1 VKNRSRCKVHPES
14 SSNLRVCHPS
24 IGAMKTNIIRSGF
37 VFATIILCAPTN
49 SSSVDEPKEIS
60 IETTIYFPAAGC
72 DNGVPKANWS
82 VPTEGGP
89 KVTCIG
95 GQPADRLPERIVEAR
110 KDADAEYGTVILLSL
125 SQKKLMIAADSRA
138 TWTNRNG
145 VVVRS
150 DDDACKVIE
159 LNPSML
165 FAVDGMAVTDRNL
178 PASIYFDSRDLARA
192 AATGFQYDAVRTND
206 NDMVFN
212 VAARWGWDVD
222 FRIRRGLEQGTL
234 NITPTWLE
242 GIFAGI
248 EQNGEISVA
257 VASLQYGKPLV
268 GLLVPPVTLQIAV
281 LAPPKQYTWI
291 EAHGIKDVAEG
302 YISKKLESEATKT
315 KHMIIFKQMLGK
327 EEDFPQEVLV
337 DLINVTRD
345 RYPTMV
351 NGPVDVAVLPRQGKV
366 EWLARKPVCQALWPR
381 EGLKR

>member
-1 VKNRSRCKVHPES
+1 
-14 SSNLRVCHPS
+14 
-24 IGAMKTNIIRSGF
+24 
-37 VFATIILCAPTN
+37 
-49 SSSVDEPKEIS
+49 
-60 IETTIYFPAAGC
+60 
-72 DNGVPKANWS
+72 
-82 VPTEGGP
+82 
-89 KVTCIG
+89 
-95 GQPADRLPERIVEAR
+95 
-110 KDADAEYGTVILLSL
+110 
-125 SQKKLMIAADSRA
+125 MIAADSRA
-138 TWTNRNG
+138 SWTDRNG

-192 AATGFQYDAVRTND
+192 AATGFQHDAVRTND
-206 NDMVFN
+206 NDTVFN
-212 VAARWGWDVD
+212 VAVRWGWDVD

-234 NITPTWLE
+234 NISPTWLE

-248 EQNGEISVA
+248 EQNGEVSVA
-257 VASLQYGKPLV
+257 IASLQYGKPLV
-268 GLLVPPVTLQIAV
+268 GLVVPPVTLQIAV
-281 LAPPKQYTWI
+281 LTPPKQYTWI

-302 YISKKLESEATKT
+302 YISKKLESEATKA